1 MPAAQLSMPFGC
13 TVGEDPL
20 HDTTL
25 ADEAETEPDEPVKET
40 TVGDA
45 GAELPC
51 DLADLD
57 RPDPRADAAAY

>member
-1 MPAAQLSMPFGC
+1 MPVTQLNMSLGC

-25 ADEAETEPDEPVKET
+25 ADDARTELDELVTET

-51 DLADLD
+51 DLDDLD

>member
-1 MPAAQLSMPFGC
+1 MPVAQLSMSFGC
-13 TVGEDPL
+13 AVGEDPL

-25 ADEAETEPDEPVKET
+25 ADEAETEPDELATET
-40 TVGDA
+40 IVGDA

-57 RPDPRADAAAY
+57 RPDP